1 MRKHSFASSPVALC
15 VATGLLGAL
24 GCTATQRPTELAP
37 SPAIISAGNETAPGR
52 TGASSASPLDAG
64 RAEFEYRRLHSA
76 GGQFITRDEL
86 ARVANFPLLDILQTH
101 IRGFAS
107 RRNAQP
113 SIAGDVTATIEV
125 YLNGLRTTTIDGLR
139 PADLMGVEYY
149 QANAAPVK
157 YQRTFSSAPVLLL
170 WLKP

>member
-1 MRKHSFASSPVALC
+1 MRKHLFGSSPVALC
-15 VATGLLGAL
+15 AATGLLGAL
-24 GCTATQRPTELAP
+24 GCTATRRPTELVP
-37 SPAIISAGNETAPGR
+37 SPTTISAGNETAPGG
-52 TGASSASPLDAG
+52 TGASSASPLDAR

-76 GGQFITRDEL
+76 GGQFITQDEL
-86 ARVANFPLLDILQTH
+86 ARVANLPLLDILRTR

-107 RRNAQP
+107 RRNAQV
-113 SIAGDVTATIEV
+113 SIPGDVTATIDV
-125 YLNGLRTTTIDGLR
+125 YLNGLRTGTIDGLR

-157 YQRTFSSAPVLLL
+157 YQRTLSPAPVLLL